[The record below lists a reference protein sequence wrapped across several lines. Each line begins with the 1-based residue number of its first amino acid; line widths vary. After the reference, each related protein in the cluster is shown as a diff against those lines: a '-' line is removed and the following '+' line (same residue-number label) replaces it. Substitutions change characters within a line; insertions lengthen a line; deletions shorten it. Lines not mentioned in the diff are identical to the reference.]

1 MACLNVAGHRFLG
14 ATVTNI
20 NTNLGWGSNG
30 TSMTVSL
37 VEDECGG
44 DNFNPPIIGSPVCV
58 NVGDGGWNFG
68 GFLDSWELKSSV
80 SSGHTYDVQI
90 VDPTDLLSGYQCVLA
105 NYDGSVF
112 GLPNLANVFG
122 YLENFLG
129 TPCVDFLNG
138 DSYGVNY
145 TPANGWGG
153 SHINSGGIPS
163 TLVISAL
170 NAILNGAGGVFGT
183 FPYYRQNSYRVDLS
197 RLTYLPVYNYNYRIG
212 GDNASV
218 LDIID
223 RMCKDSGFDYY
234 LGLDCAGTTVTVYPV
249 RLNRAFGGFSG
260 AYAMDVSAG
269 DIDAGDIASSIAIGT
284 YYSNKSIGLS
294 HTKETV
300 NAFTVGD
307 NFQGIH
313 QVTQVQTC
321 TPNAATIWPY
331 WGDDWTG
338 NPILGYG
345 CNDEHTFMA
354 DSREWDVLGVGAFYQ
369 LSVSEIRAAMVSKSA
384 WLAWMAIHKEQ
395 LAEDLCLGAHM
406 SFANLLK
413 NALKKP
419 NKPKEGDDPVGKAN
433 LCKANA
439 NKPEEFD
446 MKKNVDNLY
455 NAIKSITN
463 EFYGKKYM
471 VTVPFICK
479 YYEDETGELKT
490 NWEKTESGWS
500 EIGVLGLNAGSVG
513 LQVFKT
519 PEGKIEAFVR
529 FDNALQL
536 DLTKLQKGDFFY
548 QGSYIWLKCTV
559 QKLVQTGGKFWAV
572 IDLKMPVF
580 WAQGKDAKAV
590 SQGFYLRLIKDAHAL
605 GKIGD
610 DDKEEF
616 EKLVDVEAKQL
627 SNQMLRLKD
636 GPIAQIPHAA
646 AIPLKSAKV
655 SYGPWYAGYLG
666 GKTDYNRDTQFS
678 PWSFGSA
685 AVMQLA
691 GAIHTSHKAI
701 DVEIAEKGTVT
712 IPGYP
717 TAFLGDRSAAIT
729 GTAGGGPIISGIQVS
744 HSVQGVN
751 TTYQFRT
758 FAPKFG
764 QLSKSIVDGMQRRG
778 QAIMKNNHRI
788 LQRLLEPP
796 PPNSAIYAIRQ
807 ALLTTMNQPDEDN
820 RDAAKTQHDMIMG
833 MQTYYQKEDYPGASW
848 HGDNLFKNRQD
859 LAIGNYTNDFSW
871 TLAYTDVDTYST
883 IAGVE
888 PIGIFRPF
896 RTDGSNGIMSG
907 YSNTGDQYYNDHD
920 SSTYDAGS
928 EEGFEDSHKAV
939 DFDPDSGV
947 ANTNKFYTRA
957 PLPPAEGEYNMPIT
971 IKTMNPF
978 KNKDGFDLYG
988 FADMNGSQA
997 EIHDIDFVVRGSVF
1011 PQDVGLSVNQQ
1022 MYSGALP
1029 DENYRSVSLRGPV
1042 IITGWGFDT
1051 NGRPVP
1057 SQGDD
1062 PLRFKDDWLQKPS
1075 DWKTGA
1081 LDVRWDEDR
1090 GLWVPPTSFKLVN
1103 AKCCECV
1110 GPATD
1115 SKGWFQISGDD
1126 ETEAGNKKTHDN
1138 KALTGVEDN
1147 CNCDTED
1154 TEQVMAI
1161 NRTGKVVLPDAQVL
1175 LYFDTRNHKYYIITA
1190 PDPIVIAKMD
1200 KLMMPEVATDEDYA
1214 TATVEKGIHDLGTF
1228 SDSCGKIVRVVN
1240 TLKQPIC
1247 KDSKAFI
1254 YLTKCNSSA
1263 SDGGG
1268 DGYNFEGEVLQAEFE
1283 PLTVVTS
1290 VDCYEHP
1297 DTGEATLEICDRR
1310 IYVQTAYT
1318 IEDCGDDDP
1327 SVRND
1332 TKGWRPEEDF
1342 DDKKNKDP
1350 EAGDF
1355 CPSDWNKDETG

>member
-1 MACLNVAGHRFLG
+1 MACLNVAGARFLG

-153 SHINSGGIPS
+153 SHINSGGIPA
-163 TLVISAL
+163 TLVVSAL

-183 FPYYRQNSYRVDLS
+183 LPYYRQNSYTVDLS

-234 LGLDCAGTTVTVYPV
+234 LGLNCAGTKVTVYPV
-249 RLNRAFGGFSG
+249 RLNRAFGGFNG

-284 YYSNKSIGLS
+284 HYSNKSIGLS

-307 NFQGIH
+307 NFKGIH

-331 WGDDWTG
+331 WGDDWNG
-338 NPILGYG
+338 NPTLGYG
-345 CNDEHTFMA
+345 CNDSHTFMA
-354 DSREWDVLGVGAFYQ
+354 DSREWDVLGIGAFYQ
-369 LSVSEIRAAMVSKSA
+369 LSVSEIRAALVSKSA
-384 WLAWMAIHKEQ
+384 WLAWMAVHKEQ

-406 SFANLLK
+406 GFANLLK

-479 YYEDETGELKT
+479 YFEDETGELKT

-519 PEGKIEAFVR
+519 PEGKLESFVR

-685 AVMQLA
+685 SVMQLA

-744 HSVQGVN
+744 HSVQGIN

-833 MQTYYQKEDYPGASW
+833 MQTQYMKEDYPGASW
-848 HGDNLFKNRQD
+848 HGDNLLKNRQD

-871 TLAYTDVDTYST
+871 TMAFTDVDTFGQ

-896 RTDGSNGIMSG
+896 RTEGYNSYMSG
-907 YSNTGDQYYNDHD
+907 YSFISDQYYNDHD
-920 SSTYDAGS
+920 NSIYDAAA
-928 EEGFEDSHKAV
+928 EGFEKSHKAV

-978 KNKDGFDLYG
+978 KNKDGVTDDVYG
-988 FADMNGSQA
+988 FGDMNGSQA

-1011 PQDVGLSVNQQ
+1011 PQDVGISVNQQ
-1022 MYSGALP
+1022 MFSGALP
-1029 DENYRSVSLRGPV
+1029 DKNYRSVSLRGPV

-1062 PLRFKDDWLQKPS
+1062 GLKFKDDWLQKPHS
-1075 DWKTGA
+1075 WKTGA

-1126 ETEAGNKKTHDN
+1126 EAEAAKKKTHDK

-1147 CNCDTED
+1147 CSCDTED

-1200 KLMMPEVATDEDYA
+1200 KLMMPEETTA

-1228 SDSCGKIVRVVN
+1228 SDSCGKIVQVTN

-1263 SDGGG
+1263 SDGGS
-1268 DGYNFEGEVLQAEFE
+1268 DDYNFEGEVLQAEFE

-1318 IEDCGDDDP
+1318 IEDCGDDTEE
-1327 SVRND
+1327 SRYE
-1332 TKGWRPEEDF
+1332 TKGWRPGVDF
-1342 DDKKNKDP
+1342 DGKKNQKPSTD
-1350 EAGDF
+1350 DF
-1355 CPSDWNKDETG
+1355 CPEDWNKDETG